1 MINHSHFA
9 LKCVRPVAIAIAVLS
24 SFFVIISCSESS
36 SADDASEVLIVEP
49 RTLDFGQVNE
59 TNGVLELK
67 FTVSNQSGQPVEISG
82 VRTGCGCTVAKLSDT
97 TIPPHGQI
105 LTSVKVR
112 LLGRRGKFAKEIF
125 LDVVGRSDPIT
136 VPIHGTITQDIWFD
150 GAMLQCLLK
159 SSETTVEK
167 EFEIRT
173 ADWPDVQFDWDSLDK
188 SLSIEEVS
196 RIKENDET
204 IIKFR
209 LIIES
214 IPLGQ
219 STSSWYVVMFP
230 TDKRIKELIIP
241 VVCYRSIS
249 RKDSISDA
257 RTRPE
262 KGDVPKLLK
271 PERISLGVIPGNE
284 VREFEL
290 AGSSELIH
298 SLKITSFEG
307 FPVDSTVELR
317 LGTDV
322 AHIVI
327 RIGDSLKSGLVKGI
341 IHLKSQLGG
350 DFSID
355 VFGLMGP
362 KN

>member
-1 MINHSHFA
+1 MFSLTGIHSTNRFP
-9 LKCVRPVAIAIAVLS
+9 LK
-24 SFFVIISCSESS
+24 
-36 SADDASEVLIVEP
+36 
-49 RTLDFGQVNE
+49 
-59 TNGVLELK
+59 K
-67 FTVSNQSGQPVEISG
+67 
-82 VRTGCGCTVAKLSDT
+82 
-97 TIPPHGQI
+97 
-105 LTSVKVR
+105 
-112 LLGRRGKFAKEIF
+112 
-125 LDVVGRSDPIT
+125 
-136 VPIHGTITQDIWFD
+136 
-150 GAMLQCLLK
+150 
-159 SSETTVEK
+159 
-167 EFEIRT
+167 
-173 ADWPDVQFDWDSLDK
+173 
-188 SLSIEEVS
+188 S

-230 TDKRIKELIIP
+230 TDKRIKELIFP

-262 KGDVPKLLK
+262 KEDVPKLLK
-271 PERISLGVIPGNE
+271 PERISLGVIPGDE

-322 AHIVI
+322 EIGRAHV
-327 RIGDSLKSGLVKGI
+327 
-341 IHLKSQLGG
+341 
-350 DFSID
+350 
-355 VFGLMGP
+355 
-362 KN
+362 